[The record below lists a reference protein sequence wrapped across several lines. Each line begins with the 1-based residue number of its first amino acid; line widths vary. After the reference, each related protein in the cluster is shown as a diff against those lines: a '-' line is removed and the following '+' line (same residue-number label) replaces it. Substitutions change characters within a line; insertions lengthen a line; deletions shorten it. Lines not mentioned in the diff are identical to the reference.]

1 MRYAF
6 YVNKICF
13 RSDGTQAPS
22 LGLGQKKSPVSG
34 TLSFIFQ
41 LPEQQ
46 NPAIPLR
53 LAVKV
58 KAEKII
64 PVGRYSMHKC
74 VWLCGKPKD

>member
-1 MRYAF
+1 MHHTWF
-6 YVNKICF
+6 CF
-13 RSDGTQAPS
+13 TSDEAQAPS

-64 PVGRYSMHKC
+64 PIVRYSLHRFEA
-74 VWLCGKPKD
+74 LCGKPKD